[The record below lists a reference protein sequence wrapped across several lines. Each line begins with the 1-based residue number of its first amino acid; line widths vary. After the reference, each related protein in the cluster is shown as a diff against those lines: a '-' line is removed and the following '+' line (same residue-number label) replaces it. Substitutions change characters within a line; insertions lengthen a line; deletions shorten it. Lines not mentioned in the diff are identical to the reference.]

1 MELEQLWNQTVDSI
15 NKMLQHYPL
24 LSYTASVG
32 KKAYRLFSAMAHQIS
47 QESDFLS
54 LCRRFIG
61 KSHAISTTI
70 IRLIDVI
77 YHGEAL
83 MTYDFTYDVSAGTV
97 QYSQTLPFHWFK
109 FQDYPDVIQVLD
121 FVAPKADNQVGE
133 AGEQI
138 DYRALQHELLEL
150 IMTINQAFRS
160 QSLIPPFSATA
171 LMAGNSHLV
180 TFDGKF
186 YDLSAR
192 SCSYLLLSDFTDSK
206 FSAIANY
213 DSEMRRTSIDVVTDG
228 HTIQINTATDA
239 SNDDDLI
246 KVTLDRRNVQLP
258 LVFDNTYAYRQDH
271 AIIIE
276 NSQGLRVACNTLY
289 NICSF
294 TLSGWYFGKT
304 GGLLGTYDNEPS
316 NDWMTPDRRLD
327 SNLQDF
333 AQAWAINDQCLTQVT
348 QSDEGMA
355 NNPELLDFES
365 QSACQETFGAETS
378 ALMPCFSTVDP
389 TPYKEMCYKNMR
401 QEFANN
407 ADKSLGVCSA
417 AAAYIQM
424 CRQVRVEL
432 WMPSNCV
439 NCAIDTELMRHGEST
454 RHETRRE
461 QGAVSVDT
469 VFIVEQG
476 STCLNAFHLSS
487 LPSLIDRSLRN
498 KNLNDNRFALVGYAG
513 AKQLSQPHTYTA
525 GSRIFADAVQVSVAL
540 NE

>member
-1 MELEQLWNQTVDSI
+1 MKLEQLWNQTVDSI

-24 LSYTASVG
+24 LSYTVSVG
-32 KKAYRLFSAMAHQIS
+32 KKAYRLLSAMAHQIS
-47 QESDFLS
+47 QESDFLT
-54 LCRRFIG
+54 LIRRFIG

-83 MTYDFTYDVSAGTV
+83 MTYDFTFDVSAGTV
-97 QYSQTLPFHWFK
+97 EYSQTLPFHWFN

-121 FVAPKADNQVGE
+121 FVAKDDKVSSN

-186 YDLSAR
+186 YDLSAS

-228 HTIQINTATDA
+228 HTIQINTQ
-239 SNDDDLI
+239 NDNDLI

-271 AIIIE
+271 AIFIE

-316 NDWMTPDRRLD
+316 NDWMTPDRRID
-327 SNLQDF
+327 SLPVF

-348 QSDEGMA
+348 SQSDDED
-355 NNPELLDFES
+355 PQLLDFES
-365 QSACQETFGAETS
+365 QSACQETFGAENS

-401 QEFANN
+401 QDFANN

-424 CRQVRVEL
+424 CRQVSVEL

-454 RHETRRE
+454 RHEGE
-461 QGAVSVDT
+461 QVSTVDT
-469 VFIVEQG
+469 VFLVEQG
-476 STCLNAFHLSS
+476 NTCLNAFHLSS
-487 LPSLIDRSLRN
+487 LPSLVDRSLRN
-498 KNLNDNRFALVGYAG
+498 KNMQDNRFALVGYGG